1 MAETSTC
8 PTSGQQKNNLRAIM
22 QTTGRTAR
30 TRHIPRRDGT
40 RRPNASTPASP
51 RRWRNRCATFCGHS
65 DRQTAHISPAVEIAG
80 RAAAPVAYADIAP
93 QLGCPMNTRNP
104 SNAEGKIFNKMA
116 RVPCER
122 AYRGRACHN
131 SKGNCF
137 VIGNDR
143 DSSKYLLFLYNAAE
157 LPSHPA

>member
-1 MAETSTC
+1 MTWPLEFSNSTRTPSKPNSNPPSAAISVKSLLLSSTRRPEMEAFFLSKKTASSRYSPQMAETSTC

-93 QLGCPMNTRNP
+93 QLG
-104 SNAEGKIFNKMA
+104 
-116 RVPCER
+116 
-122 AYRGRACHN
+122 
-131 SKGNCF
+131 
-137 VIGNDR
+137 
-143 DSSKYLLFLYNAAE
+143 
-157 LPSHPA
+157 